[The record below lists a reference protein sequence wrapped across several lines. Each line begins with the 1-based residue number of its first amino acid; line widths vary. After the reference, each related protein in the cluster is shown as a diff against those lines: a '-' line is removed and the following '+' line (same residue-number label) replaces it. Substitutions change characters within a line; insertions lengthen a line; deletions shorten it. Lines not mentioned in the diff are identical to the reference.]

1 MKRIEIKR
9 KIKELK
15 EECLTIKHSRL
26 KKDRERR
33 SELPLLQ
40 TKHEYFYN
48 MLKQINDIDYD
59 IKEEML

>member
-15 EECLTIKHSRL
+15 DECMILKHSRL

-33 SELPLLQ
+33 EELPLYLD
-40 TKHEYFYN
+40 KLAYFTN
-48 MLKQINDIDYD
+48 LLKEINNIDYE
-59 IKEEML
+59 IKKEYL